1 MVHFLVGLDLLRAYI
16 SIVRYESTGEWIAEN
31 EGCGIGD
38 SEFIMGAFWA
48 CMMLKDS
55 HSGFP
60 SLLLFINPDS
70 KVAVLFILLS
80 TN

>member
-1 MVHFLVGLDLLRAYI
+1 MVHFLIDLNLLRVYI
-16 SIVRYESTGEWIAEN
+16 SIVHYESTGKWITEN
-31 EGCGIGD
+31 EGCRIGD
-38 SEFIMGAFWA
+38 SEFIMGAFQA

-60 SLLLFINPDS
+60 SLLLFINPDL
-70 KVAVLFILLS
+70 KVTILFILLS